1 MTQKTIYLTIG
12 ALILGAVLLGAGVV
26 LAGTHGTNAP
36 AIQEPKDS
44 TDRTITV
51 GATGTAEA
59 PPDKAIVRVAVEAR
73 STDPGTARSHVAE
86 NVTRIRDQLI
96 AIGIDESNIRTE
108 DFRIS
113 EDHHRRPPRKTTD
126 DPQYVARH
134 RLVVEVTD
142 VNQVGTV
149 IDTAVDSG
157 SAQIHDVQFTLA
169 DETRTE
175 LRNAALEDAM
185 AQAREQAT
193 TIALTESLSITS
205 VHTVST
211 QDIHIPRRHIRFA
224 AGDGAEGG
232 ASTDL
237 NSGPVEVT
245 ATVTVTYNMTG

>member
-1 MTQKTIYLTIG
+1 MTQKTIYLTVG

-26 LAGTHGTNAP
+26 LAGTTANNAP

-73 STDPGTARSHVAE
+73 STDPGTARSQVAE
-86 NVTRIRDQLI
+86 NVTRIREELI

-113 EDHHRRPPRKTTD
+113 EDHYRRPPREDTD
-126 DPQYVARH
+126 EQRYVARH
-134 RLVVEVTD
+134 RLIVEVTD

-169 DETRTE
+169 DETRIE

-185 AQAREQAT
+185 SQAREQAT
-193 TIALTESLSITS
+193 TIAVTENLSITS

-211 QDIHIPRRHIRFA
+211 QDIHIPRRHVEFA
-224 AGDGAEGG
+224 AADGGGG
-232 ASTDL
+232 ASTEL
-237 NSGPVEVT
+237 TSGPVEVT
-245 ATVTVTYNMTG
+245 ASVTVTYNMTG